1 MGYSQV
7 EMPMVLQN
15 KMKEAQQQTLQ
26 NAINDKYQ
34 TTNLDHLGL
43 IAAQFEELGLVE
55 LINKVIPQDTEKR
68 NISLG
73 HAIKAMVVN
82 GLGFSNHTLYLM
94 PEFFTNK
101 PVERLIGP
109 GITAEDINQ
118 NLLGRC
124 LDRVY
129 DFDPTQLYSILSSHT
144 VKRLNLPCNGTHIDS
159 TSFHVDG
166 TYNSNC
172 EPKEG
177 VVQITKGYSR
187 DHRPDLN
194 QLGLQLIVEN
204 QAGIPLM
211 MKSLDGNDSDK
222 TSFTEAIN
230 AHVKQFQTELGV
242 QYIVG
247 DCALYTPESLK
258 GMEDTLWISRVPE
271 TLSDAKW
278 AIETTSKDLMADLAK
293 DSYCSICISY
303 AGIRQRWVVY
313 YSPEAHQRALVS
325 VNKQLLKS
333 SSTDLKQF
341 KQLSQQ
347 EFACEEDAR
356 KAIAKLKKK
365 LKVTTINDFTVRKN
379 GRFNKK
385 GRPGKNA
392 EPDYYTFHIEAS
404 ISTAI
409 EERAERI
416 RRKSC
421 FILATN
427 QLDGNELDEE
437 EIIRRYKKDQQKVER
452 GFRFLKDPQ
461 FLASTLFLKKPE
473 RIMGLLMIMTL
484 SLLIYASLEYKIRT
498 ALKGNNETVPNQ
510 IGKQISNPSMRWIF
524 QCFSGIH
531 VLIINKAQE
540 IIMNLKKIHL
550 KILRLMGEAFQ
561 KIYYGSVV
569 QV

>member
-1 MGYSQV
+1 M
-7 EMPMVLQN
+7 EIPMILQDTT
-15 KMKEAQQQTLQ
+15 KAVKQETLK
-26 NAINDKYQ
+26 NDIDDKYQ

-43 IAAQFEELGLVE
+43 IAAQFEDLGLVE

-68 NISLG
+68 NVSLG

-82 GLGFSNHTLYLM
+82 GLGFANHTLYLM
-94 PEFFTNK
+94 PEFFENK

-109 GITAEDINQ
+109 DITAEDINQ

-124 LDRVY
+124 LDSVY

-166 TYNSNC
+166 IYNSNR

-204 QAGIPLM
+204 KAGIPLM

-222 TSFTEAIN
+222 TSFTESIN
-230 AHVKQFQTELGV
+230 AHVKQLQTELGV

-247 DCALYTPESLK
+247 DCAMYTPKSLK
-258 GMEDTLWISRVPE
+258 SMEDTFWISRVPE

-278 AIETTSKDLMADLAK
+278 AIEAASKDLMTDLSK
-293 DSYCSICISY
+293 DSYCCICISY

-333 SSTDLKQF
+333 SSSDLKQY
-341 KQLSQQ
+341 KLLQRQ
-347 EFACEEDAR
+347 EFACEKDAQ
-356 KAIAKLKKK
+356 KALVKLENK
-365 LKVTTINDFTVRKN
+365 LKVTKINDFKIRKN

-385 GRPGKNA
+385 GRPGKDA

-404 ISTAI
+404 ISTII

-427 QLDGNELDEE
+427 QLDGSELDEE

-484 SLLIYASLEYKIRT
+484 SLLVYASLEYKMRT
-498 ALKGNNETVPNQ
+498 ALKENDETIPNQ
-510 IGKQISNPSMRWIF
+510 VGKQIANPSMRWIF

-531 VLIINKAQE
+531 VLIINKVQE
-540 IIMNLKKIHL
+540 IIMNLKENHL
-550 KILRLMGEAFQ
+550 KILRLMGETFQ
-561 KIYYGSVV
+561 KIYCGSVI